1 MGRTVYT
8 DTDVQNKRDGGFEHA
23 RNHWFKDGKT
33 TRLAAEESPRKPER
47 EDRQDPLEKP
57 VKTLVDSL
65 GGVTSTLAGIL
76 ATKVTEQPKAQ
87 WVRREVKRDKQ
98 GFIAEI
104 LEVPEEDGDQDEETE

>member
-1 MGRTVYT
+1 LLAPAAPTTTKTRREIQPTCVA
-8 DTDVQNKRDGGFEHA
+8 VEEPPAKPKRE
-23 RNHWFKDGKT
+23 
-33 TRLAAEESPRKPER
+33 
-47 EDRQDPLEKP
+47 DPLEKP

-87 WVRREVKRDKQ
+87 RVRREVKRDKQ

-104 LEVPEEDGDQDEETE
+104 LEVPAEDDEAVAEVAEVAQAQES